1 MLTPNS
7 NISSIKR
14 KIPPTS
20 RHDLG
25 RRESLGTATIAR
37 NERFR
42 MSRYQKWS
50 ISWSNSH
57 WASRTSPLKIL
68 RLSPK
73 WRFWNT
79 FLLQKCHDLI
89 RNSELMTDF
98 WWNFG
103 FVLGQKMSVITF
115 SVLYLCIKLFVGDWC
130 HVTMHKT
137 VRNVSNVLGGAVKSC
152 HMVCSEFTLEYLVS
166 TNKPVHVSYHHKR
179 KAHAASTRMHT
190 YQPPT
195 DMGSWTFIQP
205 HR

>member
-1 MLTPNS
+1 MAKNVIQNLRFGDNRRTAVNPPFLDGFCSFLAVFSVDIFLRVFSTNLTWIFWFWGFSMLTPNS

-42 MSRYQKWS
+42 MSRYQKCS

-89 RNSELMTDF
+89 RNSELRLQ
-98 WWNFG
+98 NFR
-103 FVLGQKMSVITF
+103 LKQ
-115 SVLYLCIKLFVGDWC
+115 
-130 HVTMHKT
+130 
-137 VRNVSNVLGGAVKSC
+137 
-152 HMVCSEFTLEYLVS
+152 
-166 TNKPVHVSYHHKR
+166 
-179 KAHAASTRMHT
+179 
-190 YQPPT
+190 
-195 DMGSWTFIQP
+195 
-205 HR
+205 